1 MISVLRSAVFLYS
14 APPSVVPIAARP
26 IDSPDSGPAAF
37 QMPCT
42 APFTDNLYALPVFFR
57 RGAQLCQPKMPSNTV
72 LDSSN
77 FSREGKAESRLPH
90 GAGKGIRAMHSS
102 HFIVARH
109 IQEYKKIFLF
119 PDAVL
124 SILFHSTGRRS
135 PGTEGFSD
143 SVKDPGLQKR
153 NRPPRTGS
161 LFVKFTGFQ
170 CTIVPQRKEVCKT
183 GYPHFTRQRARARR
197 RPAGNIQRTIPRGE
211 KIAYTTSTPTSTIAA
226 MTQRY
231 FQGVKS
237 TARTSS

>member
-42 APFTDNLYALPVFFR
+42 APFTDNLYALPVRFR
-57 RGAQLCQPKMPSNTV
+57 RRAQAVPAENAFKTALGPS
-72 LDSSN
+72 S

-135 PGTEGFSD
+135 PGTEGFSA
-143 SVKDPGLQKR
+143 SAKDPGLQKR
-153 NRPPRTGS
+153 NRPPWTGS

-231 FQGVKS
+231 FQGVRS
-237 TARTSS
+237 TA

>member
-1 MISVLRSAVFLYS
+1 MRSAVFLYS

-26 IDSPDSGPAAF
+26 FDSPDSGPAAF

-77 FSREGKAESRLPH
+77 FSREGKAEFRLPH

-135 PGTEGFSD
+135 PGTEGFSA
-143 SVKDPGLQKR
+143 SAKDPGLQKAPDPDKCPGPVLRGFAFHIPWRER
-153 NRPPRTGS
+153 NPLSPPLPTASCRS
-161 LFVKFTGFQ
+161 EPSKS
-170 CTIVPQRKEVCKT
+170 
-183 GYPHFTRQRARARR
+183 YPKH
-197 RPAGNIQRTIPRGE
+197 P
-211 KIAYTTSTPTSTIAA
+211 
-226 MTQRY
+226 
-231 FQGVKS
+231 
-237 TARTSS
+237 